1 MAKRKSSSF
10 DPLGLALSMISDTP
24 SSKKTERKTPSKKEK
39 DALYV
44 LQHGRCMCCGI
55 KLDIAHMHSDHKI
68 PVARNGSNAITN
80 KQLLC
85 GPCNTRKGKKTDGE
99 FRKRYPFL
107 VPTSNAKSPP
117 SKAIPQSVFR
127 ERDAELK
134 KKAGRKAKSKKD
146 EGGFGFSFFSE

>member
-10 DPLGLALSMISDTP
+10 NPLDLALSMISDTP
-24 SSKKTERKTPSKKEK
+24 SSKKAERKTPSKKEK
-39 DALYV
+39 ELLYKF
-44 LQHGRCMCCGI
+44 QGGRCLCCGI

-117 SKAIPQSVFR
+117 SKAIPQSLFR

-134 KKAGRKAKSKKD
+134 KKAGKKAKSKKD
-146 EGGFGFSFFSE
+146 GGLMGLLFGE